1 MRATGILRLAL
12 GSVLGV
18 YYLFGLGLAPA
29 SQAQELRYAL
39 GVHGSMLRPAGP
51 LKGWYNISPAFVG
64 HLTYQVSD
72 RTMTEVEVT
81 YSPLS
86 DAGLSGR
93 SFTWH
98 NGLGAA
104 NGSSVKSP
112 GAEASMWMGGIVVN
126 GLRTFQPDEPGRSVP
141 YIAAGIGFLKYT
153 HEVSG
158 LIWPG
163 QVGEQIRTDSQSTV
177 ETTVDEDVALSINTG
192 LGFYRRTSDQFLV
205 DFRIRW
211 NVSMGELRPYEDW
224 DLKKTFPI
232 FSFNLMVG
240 IKYFMR

>member
-1 MRATGILRLAL
+1 MKATGILRLAL
-12 GSVLGV
+12 VPVLGAFF
-18 YYLFGLGLAPA
+18 LFGLGITSATH
-29 SQAQELRYAL
+29 AQEMRYAL

-64 HLTYQVSD
+64 QLTYQVSD

-81 YSPLS
+81 YSPLT
-86 DAGLSGR
+86 DAGLSDR
-93 SFTWH
+93 QFTWH

-104 NGSSVKSP
+104 NGSRIKSP
-112 GAEASMWMGGIVVN
+112 GAEANMWIGGIVVN
-126 GLRTFQPDEPGRSVP
+126 GLRSLKPDQVGQSVP
-141 YIAAGIGFLKYT
+141 YIAAGIGFLRYT

-163 QVGEQIRTDSQSTV
+163 QVGEQIRTDAQGMV

-205 DFRIRW
+205 DFRVRW

-224 DLKKTFPI
+224 ELKKTFPI

-240 IKYFMR
+240 VKYFMR

>member
-1 MRATGILRLAL
+1 MRATGILRFAL

-81 YSPLS
+81 YSSLS
-86 DAGLSGR
+86 DAGLSDR

>member
-1 MRATGILRLAL
+1 MKATGILRLAL
-12 GSVLGV
+12 VPVLGAFI
-18 YYLFGLGLAPA
+18 LFGLGITSAAL
-29 SQAQELRYAL
+29 AQEMRYAL

-64 HLTYQVSD
+64 QLTYQVSD

-81 YSPLS
+81 YSPLT
-86 DAGLSGR
+86 DAGLSDR
-93 SFTWH
+93 QFTWH

-104 NGSSVKSP
+104 NGTRIKSP
-112 GAEASMWMGGIVVN
+112 GAEANMWIGGIVVN
-126 GLRTFQPDEPGRSVP
+126 GLRSLKPDEVGQSVP
-141 YIAAGIGFLKYT
+141 YIAAGIGFLRYT

-163 QVGEQIRTDSQSTV
+163 QVGEQIRTDAQGMV

-205 DFRIRW
+205 DFRVRW

-224 DLKKTFPI
+224 ELKKTFPI

-240 IKYFMR
+240 VKYFMR

>member
-64 HLTYQVSD
+64 QLTYKVSD

-81 YSPLS
+81 YSPLA

-126 GLRTFQPDEPGRSVP
+126 GLRTFRPDEVGRSVP
-141 YIAAGIGFLKYT
+141 YLAAGIGFLKYT

-224 DLKKTFPI
+224 ELKKTFPI

>member
-1 MRATGILRLAL
+1 MKATGILRLAL
-12 GSVLGV
+12 VPVLGAFF
-18 YYLFGLGLAPA
+18 LFGLGITSAA
-29 SQAQELRYAL
+29 QAQDMRYAL

-64 HLTYQVSD
+64 QLTYKVSD

-81 YSPLS
+81 YSPLT
-86 DAGLSGR
+86 DAGLSDR
-93 SFTWH
+93 QFTWH

-104 NGSSVKSP
+104 NGSRIKSP
-112 GAEASMWMGGIVVN
+112 GAEANMWIGGIVVN
-126 GLRTFQPDEPGRSVP
+126 GLRSLKPDEVGQSVP
-141 YIAAGIGFLKYT
+141 YIAAGIGFLRYT

-163 QVGEQIRTDSQSTV
+163 QVGEQIRTDAQGMV

-205 DFRIRW
+205 DFRVRW

-224 DLKKTFPI
+224 ELKKTFPI

-240 IKYFMR
+240 VKYFMR

>member
-18 YYLFGLGLAPA
+18 YFLFGLGLAPA
-29 SQAQELRYAL
+29 SQAQELRYAF

-64 HLTYQVSD
+64 QLTYQVSD

-81 YSPLS
+81 YSPLA
-86 DAGLSGR
+86 DAGLSDR

-112 GAEASMWMGGIVVN
+112 GAEASMWIGGIVVN
-126 GLRTFQPDEPGRSVP
+126 GLRTFKPDEAGQSVP

-163 QVGEQIRTDSQSTV
+163 QVGEQIRTDSQGTV

>member
-64 HLTYQVSD
+64 QLTYKVSD

-81 YSPLS
+81 YSPLA

-112 GAEASMWMGGIVVN
+112 GAEASMWIGGIVVN
-126 GLRTFQPDEPGRSVP
+126 GLRTFRPDEVGRSVP
-141 YIAAGIGFLKYT
+141 YLAAGIGFLKYT

-224 DLKKTFPI
+224 ELKKTFPI

>member
-39 GVHGSMLRPAGP
+39 GVHGSVLRPAGP
-51 LKGWYNISPAFVG
+51 LKGWYNTSPAFVG

-192 LGFYRRTSDQFLV
+192 LGFYRRTSDKFLV

>member
-64 HLTYQVSD
+64 QLTYQVSD

-81 YSPLS
+81 YSPLA

-126 GLRTFQPDEPGRSVP
+126 GLRTFRPDEVGRSVP
-141 YIAAGIGFLKYT
+141 YLAAGIGFLKYT

-224 DLKKTFPI
+224 ELKKTFPI

>member
-18 YYLFGLGLAPA
+18 YFLFGLGLVPA

-51 LKGWYNISPAFVG
+51 FKGWYNISPAFVG
-64 HLTYQVSD
+64 QLTYQVSD

-81 YSPLS
+81 YSPLA
-86 DAGLSGR
+86 DAGLSDR

-112 GAEASMWMGGIVVN
+112 GAEASMWIGGIVVN

-163 QVGEQIRTDSQSTV
+163 QVGEQIRTDSQGMKES
-177 ETTVDEDVALSINTG
+177 TVDEDVALSINTG
-192 LGFYRRTSDQFLV
+192 LGFYRRTSDKFLV

-240 IKYFMR
+240 IKYYVR

>member
-18 YYLFGLGLAPA
+18 YFLFGLGLAPA

-64 HLTYQVSD
+64 QLTYQVSD

-81 YSPLS
+81 YSPLA
-86 DAGLSGR
+86 DAGLSDR

-112 GAEASMWMGGIVVN
+112 GAEASMWIGGIVVN
-126 GLRTFQPDEPGRSVP
+126 GLRTFKPDEAGQSVP

-163 QVGEQIRTDSQSTV
+163 QVGEQIRTDSQGTV